1 MGGATVD
8 ILGVSGVLLGFMFY
22 AYYTKAPIA
31 FILGSAIALGSSI
44 YMFRVTGAQQCA
56 CGIYAVTFL
65 LVGLYQMG
73 EAVRYYFKV

>member
-31 FILGSAIALGSSI
+31 FILGSAIAFGSST

-56 CGIYAVTFL
+56 CGIYAITFL
-65 LVGLYQMG
+65 LVGLYQLG
-73 EAVRYYFKV
+73 EAARYYFKS